1 MHADSQAAALGRT
14 EISYEKGQSASV
26 AVLACWIGLALIW
39 FVPLGWRALF
49 SPDEGRYASIGLAM
63 LQSGDWVTPRLN
75 GLLYF
80 EKPILQYWLTAAS
93 LGVFGINE
101 FAARFWPAMSGFLT
115 IAVVGW
121 TGHRLWGRAAG
132 SYAALLAAGT
142 TWISAN
148 SHFLTLDMGLSFF
161 QALSLCAFLVAQRDG
176 VSAREQRNAMWVCW
190 AAMAGATLSKGL
202 VGIVIPGATLVFYS
216 LLQRQWAFWK
226 RMHWGSGLLIYFAL
240 TAPWFV
246 AVSLKNPGFFDF
258 FFVREHFRRFLT
270 DEARRTGAA
279 WYFVPVLLLGA
290 MPWTTML
297 PAWLWRAGRRP
308 AGTVCQPVRVLLV
321 WSVFIFVFFS
331 VSRSKLP
338 SYILPMFPA
347 LALLGAYWLKDADP
361 RRLRWHLLAPG
372 AFWLTALV
380 VWPRPDWFVSR
391 TQPLSAVE
399 PFLDMLAMA
408 AVVSLLAFGVAWW
421 ALQRGHKM
429 VGVVLVSAASVFGVT
444 TVMLGHDHYA
454 FQMRSSKNMAA
465 LLEHYVKPDTP
476 VFAVHI
482 YDQSMPFY
490 LRRPVTLVE
499 YRDEFTYGQDAEP
512 ELWVPTIEGF
522 VARWQDAPRA
532 AALMPPETFAAMQ
545 KRQLPMRVVYED
557 VRRIVVVKPEGQSQ

>member
-1 MHADSQAAALGRT
+1 MHADSQAAPLGRN
-14 EISYEKGQSASV
+14 EIAYAKGQSTSMIA
-26 AVLACWIGLALIW
+26 LTCWVVLALIW

-63 LQSGDWVTPRLN
+63 LQSGDWITPRLN

-80 EKPILQYWLTAAS
+80 EKPIFQYWVTAAS
-93 LGVFGINE
+93 LAVFGINE
-101 FAARFWPAMSGFLT
+101 FAARFWPAASGFLT
-115 IAVVGW
+115 IAAVGW
-121 TGHRLWGRAAG
+121 TARRLWGASSGA
-132 SYAALLAAGT
+132 YAALLAAGT

-161 QALSLCAFLVAQRDG
+161 QALSLCAFLVAQRDEA
-176 VSAREQRNAMWVCW
+176 SARERRNAMWVCW

-202 VGIVIPGATLVFYS
+202 VGIVIPGATLVLYS
-216 LLQRQWAFWK
+216 LLQRQWAFWL
-226 RMHWGSGLLIYFAL
+226 RMHWVSGLLIYFAL
-240 TAPWFV
+240 TAPWFI

-258 FFVREHFRRFLT
+258 FFIREHFRRFLT
-270 DEARRTGAA
+270 DEARRTGEA

-297 PAWLWRAGRRP
+297 PAWLWRGSKREGSA
-308 AGTVCQPVRVLLV
+308 TFQPVRVLLI

-347 LALLGAYWLKDADP
+347 LALLGAYWLKQADP
-361 RRLRWHLLAPG
+361 RQLRWHLLVPG
-372 AFWLTALV
+372 AFWLVALG
-380 VWPRPDWFVSR
+380 VWPRSDLFVSS
-391 TQPLSAVE
+391 TQPLSAVG

-408 AVVSLLAFGVAWW
+408 AIVSLLAFGAAWW
-421 ALQRGHKM
+421 ALGRGQKM
-429 VGVVLVSAASVFGVT
+429 LGIMLVSAASVLGVSA
-444 TVMLGHDHYA
+444 VMLGHDHYA
-454 FQMRSSKNMAA
+454 FQMRSSKNMVA
-465 LLEHYVKPDTP
+465 LLEPYVTPDTP

-482 YDQSMPFY
+482 YDQSLPFY

-499 YRDEFTYGQDAEP
+499 YRDEFTYGQDAQP

-522 VARWQDAPRA
+522 VSRWQAAPRA
-532 AALMPPETFAAMQ
+532 AALMPPETFEAMQ
-545 KRQLPMRVVYED
+545 EIQLPMRVVYED
-557 VRRIVVVKPEGQSQ
+557 VRRIMVVKPEGAAR